1 LSSKHDAFEASGILG
16 NACQLYDKGSDTSQ
30 SVMNGQLHLNVGGIA
45 VKRVLADHDD
55 ALYNSKFEQEG
66 VVYEQ
71 LN

>member
-1 LSSKHDAFEASGILG
+1 
-16 NACQLYDKGSDTSQ
+16 
-30 SVMNGQLHLNVGGIA
+30 MNGQLHLNVGGIA